1 MNYES
6 ILFEQWAG
14 IGTVTLNRPEHLNGL
29 APGMGEELS
38 DAFQRMAQD
47 PQILVSILSGAGNA
61 FCAGAYMKD
70 PHTHAPATPAD
81 GLLRSWGFLQVLDEY
96 PKPVIAAV
104 DGPAY
109 GAGLNMVCLSDL
121 ILATPEARFCFP
133 MTRLGIVP
141 GYAGAARLALFV
153 GKAKASEMALMA
165 RPVGGEDAYA
175 WGLVNKLVA
184 REHLQEEALAWA
196 AEITRLAPL
205 SVRIAK
211 EDLRESL
218 QHHMDLKSNRY
229 RFTLAE
235 LTEDRAEGHRA
246 WREKRPPEFRG
257 R

>member
-1 MNYES
+1 MEYES
-6 ILFEQWAG
+6 VLYEERAG
-14 IGTVTLNRPEHLNGL
+14 IGIVTLNRPEHLNGL

-38 DAFQRMAQD
+38 DAFQKMAGD
-47 PQILVSILSGAGNA
+47 PHILVSILTGAGNA

-70 PHTHAPATPAD
+70 ARTHAPETPAD

-133 MTRLGIVP
+133 MARLGIIP

-165 RPVGGEDAYA
+165 RPVSGEDAYN
-175 WGLVNKLVA
+175 WGLVNKLVP
-184 REHLQEEALAWA
+184 RERLLDEALSWA
-196 AEITRLAPL
+196 TEITRLAPL

-218 QHHMDLKSNRY
+218 LHHMDLKSNRF
-229 RFTLAE
+229 RFTLTE

-246 WREKRPPEFRG
+246 WREKRPPVFRG